1 MFVPK
6 KVFVAMSGGVDSS
19 TAAAV
24 LLKEG
29 FDCAGL
35 FMITNDHAQ
44 QAQRDAEEVCKKLDI
59 EFHVVDFR
67 EDFEEI
73 IQYLCKEYANGRTPN
88 SCVLC
93 NRVIKF
99 GKLWEYAEKKG
110 AEFIAT
116 GHYAQMI
123 KTKGCAALYE
133 AVEDSKDQSY
143 VLSMIDRKMLDY
155 IILPMGIY
163 DKKTVRDLAKE
174 YGLGVEEKEDSQE
187 ICFLNDGEYVE
198 LVENRFPEAARPGK
212 VVDTGGKVLGKH
224 SGIHCYTIGQRRGL
238 GIALGEP
245 AYVVDIKASTNTV
258 TLGSK
263 QELLSKRLRA
273 RSVNWLIDE
282 PSCSFRAKVKIRY
295 NHSGQ
300 MAEVINEDDGVVV
313 EFDEPVS
320 AVTPGQAAVFYCFEA
335 QQWRVAGGGWIEQAE
350 RI

>member
-1 MFVPK
+1 MSVSG

-24 LLKEG
+24 LLEKG
-29 FDCAGL
+29 FDCVGL
-35 FMITNDHAQ
+35 FMVTNDHAQ
-44 QAQRDAEEVCKKLDI
+44 QAQRDAEAVCKKLDI
-59 EFHVVDFR
+59 KFHVVDFR

-88 SCVLC
+88 PCVLC

-99 GKLWEYAEKKG
+99 GKLWEYSRQKG

-123 KTKGCAALYE
+123 KTKGCAGLYE
-133 AVEDSKDQSY
+133 AVEGSKDQSY

-155 IILPMGIY
+155 IILPMGTY
-163 DKKTVRDLAKE
+163 DKSRVRDLAKE
-174 YGLGVEEKEDSQE
+174 FGLGVEEKEDSQE

-198 LVENRFPEAARPGK
+198 LVEERYPEASRLGK
-212 VVDTGGKVLGKH
+212 VVDTGGKVLGEH
-224 SGIHCYTIGQRRGL
+224 SGVHCYTIGQRRGL

-245 AYVVDIKASTNTV
+245 AYVVDINASTNTV

-273 RSVNWLIDE
+273 CAVNWLIDK
-282 PSCSFRAKVKIRY
+282 PSGSFRAKVKIRY

-300 MAEVINEDDGVVV
+300 MAEVINEDGGVIV

-320 AVTPGQAAVFYCFEA
+320 AVTPGQAAVFYCLDG
-335 QQWRVAGGGWIEQAE
+335 QQWRVAGGGWIEQVE
-350 RI
+350 KN